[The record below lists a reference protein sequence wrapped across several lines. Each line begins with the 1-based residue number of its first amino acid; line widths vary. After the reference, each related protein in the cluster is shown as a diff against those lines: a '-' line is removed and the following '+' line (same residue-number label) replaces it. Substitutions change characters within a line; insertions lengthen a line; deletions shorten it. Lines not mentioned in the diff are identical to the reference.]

1 MATIKDIAERLGIAV
16 STVSKGLNGASDISA
31 DMRQL
36 VLDTAVEMGY
46 ASKKLKSKGSRK
58 VCILIENMD
67 YENIDQFGYEIV
79 MGFKLSAARKHWDVS
94 IIPSDLNMQTAE
106 KYDTYMLKNGFSGA
120 FLLGFSLHD
129 DWVKQLNKTTVPTV
143 LLDNYIP
150 ANNHVGYVG
159 TDSNEGITLAVNHLI
174 SLGHKRIAFLNGSKN
189 SMVSDE
195 RYQAFIHSMEENG
208 IKPDPNLIEY
218 GYYVPDCAKY
228 HVPAFLENGAT
239 AILCAS
245 DLIASGV
252 IAEVNRHGLRV
263 PEDISVIGFDD
274 LPLASQLTPPLTT
287 IRQDRI
293 DLGKS
298 AFLLLDGLV
307 HDVTVS
313 KMLLRAKFMERAS
326 TAAPSKALQTASK
339 HASAAQK
346 EAAATIEKPKRKPKS
361 TN

>member
-1 MATIKDIAERLGIAV
+1 MATIKDIAKHLGIAV
-16 STVSKGLNGASDISA
+16 STVSKGLNGASDISD

-46 ASKKLKSKGSRK
+46 ASKKLKANTTRK

-67 YENIDQFGYEIV
+67 YENIGQFGYEII
-79 MGFKLSAARKHWDVS
+79 MGFKLSAAHRRWEVS
-94 IIPSDLNMQTAE
+94 VIPSDLNMQTAE

-150 ANNHVGYVG
+150 VNPHVGYVG
-159 TDSNEGITLAVNHLI
+159 TDSVEGISLAVSHLC
-174 SLGHKRIAFLNGSKN
+174 SLGHKKIAFLNGSKN

-195 RYQAFIHSMEENG
+195 RYQAFIQSMTEHGLSPEEG
-208 IKPDPNLIEY
+208 LIEY

-228 HVPAFLENGAT
+228 HVPGFLKNGAT

-252 IAEVNRHGLRV
+252 IVELTKRGLRV

-274 LPLASQLTPPLTT
+274 LPLAAQLTPPLTT
-287 IRQDRI
+287 VRQDRT

-298 AFLLLDGLV
+298 AFLLLDGLIHKV
-307 HDVTVS
+307 SVS
-313 KMLLRAKFMERAS
+313 KMLLRAKFIERNS
-326 TAAPSKALQTASK
+326 TAAVKAVTVKTA
-339 HASAAQK
+339 
-346 EAAATIEKPKRKPKS
+346 KS
-361 TN
+361 

>member
-36 VLDTAVEMGY
+36 VLDTAVEMEY
-46 ASKKLKSKGSRK
+46 VSKKMKSRNSRK

-67 YENIDQFGYEIV
+67 YENIDQFGYEII
-79 MGFKLSAARKHWDVS
+79 MGFKLSAARRHWEVS
-94 IIPSDLNMQTAE
+94 VIPSDLNMQTNE

-120 FLLGFSLHD
+120 FLVGFSLHD
-129 DWVKQLNKTTVPTV
+129 DWVSQLHKTTVPTV

-150 ANNHVGYVG
+150 VNQRVGYVG
-159 TDSNEGITLAVNHLI
+159 TDSMEGIALAVHHLH
-174 SLGHKRIAFLNGSKN
+174 SLGHRKIAFLNGSKN

-195 RYQAFIHSMEENG
+195 RYQAFIQSMTELDLT
-208 IKPDPNLIEY
+208 PDEKLIEY

-228 HVPAFLENGAT
+228 HVPSFLQNGAT

-252 IAEVNRHGLRV
+252 IAEVLKRGLKV
-263 PEDISVIGFDD
+263 PEDISIIGFDD
-274 LPLASQLTPPLTT
+274 LPIASQLNPPLTT
-287 IRQDRI
+287 IRQDRT

-298 AFLLLDGLV
+298 AFLLLDGLIHNV
-307 HDVTVS
+307 SVS
-313 KMLLRAKFMERAS
+313 KMLLRAKFIERSS
-326 TAAPSKALQTASK
+326 TAPLNTAKFPPAKQTPKLQKTPDKKNAG
-339 HASAAQK
+339 
-346 EAAATIEKPKRKPKS
+346 
-361 TN
+361 